1 MKRQIIVFSLIFS
14 VIFGSFLTPAP
25 EAKAIDPVTIAIL
38 TPIAIKAAQIAAPY
52 VLRALKNMGIAALKA
67 VPDFLNL
74 FKLPLGLLMVTIGA
88 PFGGLKRGF
97 SYLIHGFIAP
107 FKLCFHLLM
116 VPLSAFKIGV
126 R

>member
-1 MKRQIIVFSLIFS
+1 MKRQLIVFGLIFS

-52 VLRALKNMGIAALKA
+52 VLRGLRNMAIAASKTI
-67 VPDFLNL
+67 PDMIGLL
-74 FKLPLGLLMVTIGA
+74 KLPLGLLMVTLGA
-88 PFGGLKRGF
+88 PFGTFLRGCN
-97 SYLIHGFIAP
+97 YLIHGFIAP
-107 FKLCFHLLM
+107 FKLAWHVFCIPFA
-116 VPLSAFKIGV
+116 AFKIT